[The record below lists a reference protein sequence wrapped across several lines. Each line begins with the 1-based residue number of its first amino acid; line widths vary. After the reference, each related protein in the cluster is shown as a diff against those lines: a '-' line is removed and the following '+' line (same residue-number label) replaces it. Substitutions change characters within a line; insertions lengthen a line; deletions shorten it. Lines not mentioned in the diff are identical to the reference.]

1 MSLRSD
7 YTIMQPEFGK
17 SQTSTHVSEHKA
29 TATVHSAASASTLD
43 SRVQPSTQ
51 LKSKLGLSASDR
63 TRVSSVSGQSQTSR
77 FKDNTQAIYQNAALE
92 QMTAGS
98 LQDSSKNKLLEDG
111 LNVQQAASDVSVLMQ
126 KSQQLNVDSSSV
138 NNNYALNSLEP
149 SRFIAKSNHSSNIS
163 SNSAQSNSKL
173 YANCELKTKSSANL
187 DGMSESLASRE
198 QQDQLERIYNSE
210 QNAQPQACCSLKD
223 GVCILSSLSLD
234 KTAGNNN
241 ATTTENAK
249 SNTTSSVKI
258 DSNVSSQLDDSVDF
272 KRDAASSTRND
283 DTLPHLDAALLSA
296 EYLQGTSSTL
306 VSQSSHELKNAVV
319 SQSSHNLK
327 STDVSE
333 KAHNLH
339 VSHDSNTVQ
348 DLDSKSHLDGAESQ
362 SFDAMSV
369 YLSQPPKQDTENIS
383 TSTMKHSTVEDDDD
397 VLDMNMPHLD
407 DLDRDQWIAKTA
419 AYNQRILSRMGVE
432 PLCDPVGEPLSNP
445 LGTPANKPF
454 LSLPLDLL
462 STTIECSNGICEVI
476 EGNENHQVV
485 NILSDLDDDFEICH
499 MDQSTSPTLS
509 QAKISGAT
517 FDARNLN
524 LGDDSTL
531 STLDAA
537 EQPFAL
543 ASISFTETTK
553 HQTARALSENR
564 LVARTII
571 APNYQTRSGTMMEH
585 LTTSG
590 VNFHYST
597 VEHSGDGLSFRSE
610 AHFINNNILEEHNRS
625 ERVYPSPYHA
635 NSSNEMQLMQRNFAS
650 LSNSL
655 SHNLSSFNS
664 LEDFEQNG
672 AESCNPS
679 QLTNAAE
686 LMSRQ
691 SVLQDDNHHYK
702 LDLDLNPLQSTKDPI
717 HNYNLDTLI
726 QGHAHLSFKCYTEQS
741 SEHALKH
748 EYGFTTQSVDAVNQT
763 NQNLTAPASCEPL
776 SGENDFTAQEHSLN
790 HLNQLDKAAYGVTF
804 NATPET
810 IVAQIAPQISAAGS
824 TFNKILTQ
832 NQTDAALDSSKGIGL
847 LGNTGLYGSL
857 FKATD
862 TNNNEPTPQ
871 VQVIREINAYGKAQS
886 VHSINVAPTRQILEK
901 ETKGLLEG
909 LDIQTQAVEQ
919 GISARQLSEQLNEK
933 QAIAAALKLTDPLE
947 PEDYGNITQPVQFNP
962 NALSLHNLGIDSAQ
976 SLSNYAQTATL
987 SGTPAFAQQDLAQT
1001 TTVPLMQPMSPTH
1014 PQNNMLFQMNMV
1026 SHQAMMANQETET
1039 PSSHDGMRLHSA
1051 HSVNQVSRIP
1061 GLVLFKVKNKTV
1073 SYDAYAA
1080 EFLGIG
1086 HESGSTSLNKFI
1098 RKLGRRVIK
1107 QLSQQLKNLKDEMI
1121 ISEDKIC
1128 YSKNYINLSCVLPHG
1143 MCKGATVYLR
1153 AIAFFGVN
1161 GDIKYYSFVFMRQ
1174 IPNNMSFIP
1183 DLLTNNTSFA
1193 WLVKE
1198 DRISL
1203 DQHYYKL
1210 LGYPEQNE
1218 PLVLDFST
1226 WENTFIHPHD
1236 RAVIQ
1241 QLMPMIESPDQGNTF
1256 ELCYRSR
1263 KVNGTYIWTKSIGNV
1278 IARDRNGKA
1287 ARVIGINCDINEMV
1301 DGYDRLRTKV
1311 YTDVLTGLK
1320 NRTYLIQHV
1329 KDYIQPQMQPLSILF
1344 FDATAL
1350 KMYNDYLGHSV
1361 GDKLLFAIANILH
1374 ENIAF
1379 ENELI
1384 RISGDEIICVLP
1396 MCDELMLQM
1405 VMEDINVALESY
1417 NSNAPVRMPVFF
1429 SMGNITFNLNT
1440 QLYNRMRMQYAR
1452 QLRLHEMVDPEHH
1465 NNGRFNN
1472 HHIALN
1478 RTNAWQ
1484 KWTPN
1489 EQQLDEAYEM
1499 FFQSVQIADKK
1510 MQEAKRANREKHYA
1524 LIQAYIEHT
1533 LHKHID
1539 VEDKRLLNIDQ
1550 GMLA

>member
-1 MSLRSD
+1 
-7 YTIMQPEFGK
+7 MQPEFGK
-17 SQTSTHVSEHKA
+17 SQTSTHVSEHNA
-29 TATVHSAASASTLD
+29 TAIAHSAASASTLD
-43 SRVQPSTQ
+43 SLVQSSTQ

-63 TRVSSVSGQSQTSR
+63 TCVSNASGQCQTSR
-77 FKDNTQAIYQNAALE
+77 FKDNTQAIYQSAALE
-92 QMTAGS
+92 QMTADNFGDTSNNTLLEEGLSVQRNSSDVSILVQKS
-98 LQDSSKNKLLEDG
+98 LQLNQDSSN
-111 LNVQQAASDVSVLMQ
+111 
-126 KSQQLNVDSSSV
+126 V
-138 NNNYALNSLEP
+138 NNSAIVNSFEP
-149 SRFIAKSNHSSNIS
+149 SQFIAKSEPCSNTS
-163 SNSAQSNSKL
+163 FNTNQPRCKLDASSKL
-173 YANCELKTKSSANL
+173 SNNSSVDAGSNLNNNSGSLSLSESQVSSAHYNQI
-187 DGMSESLASRE
+187 EHIYE
-198 QQDQLERIYNSE
+198 QSQFEHIDNSG
-210 QNAQPQACCSLKD
+210 QNTLPQGCCSLKD
-223 GVCILSSLSLD
+223 GVCSLSAPLGLNQA
-234 KTAGNNN
+234 AGTNSV
-241 ATTTENAK
+241 TTTVKTQLNAGIGNELD
-249 SNTTSSVKI
+249 SNTYSQVAPLL
-258 DSNVSSQLDDSVDF
+258 DSTLVHPTLD
-272 KRDAASSTRND
+272 RAQ
-283 DTLPHLDAALLSA
+283 LSA
-296 EYLQGTSSTL
+296 ELLQKTFGAQK
-306 VSQSSHELKNAVV
+306 SQSSQNLDHQLNSALGQAADDK
-319 SQSSHNLK
+319 SHP
-327 STDVSE
+327 SG
-333 KAHNLH
+333 
-339 VSHDSNTVQ
+339 
-348 DLDSKSHLDGAESQ
+348 LDSQVSDAVTNSFSHQ
-362 SFDAMSV
+362 S
-369 YLSQPPKQDTENIS
+369 KQVTNNIS
-383 TSTMKHSTVEDDDD
+383 TPAMKHPTTDEDEQ
-397 VLDMNMPHLD
+397 LDMSMPHLD
-407 DLDRDQWIAKTA
+407 DLDREQWIAKTA

-476 EGNENHQVV
+476 EGDESHQVV
-485 NILSDLDDDFEICH
+485 NILSDLDDNFEICH
-499 MDQSTSPTLS
+499 IEQSSDKTLS
-509 QAKISGAT
+509 QTKMSDAT
-517 FDARNLN
+517 FEARNLN

-531 STLDAA
+531 SNLDAA

-553 HQTARALSENR
+553 HQTARALSEKR
-564 LVARTII
+564 LVAHTIV
-571 APNYQTRSGTMMEH
+571 APNYQTRSGTEIDH
-585 LTTSG
+585 LSALG
-590 VNFHYST
+590 VNLPYT
-597 VEHSGDGLSFRSE
+597 TIEHSDDGLSFRSE
-610 AHFINNNILEEHNRS
+610 AHFIKNSIFEEHNRA
-625 ERVYPSPYHA
+625 ERVYPSPYLA
-635 NSSNEMQLMQRNFAS
+635 STNNELQLMQKNFAAILTS
-650 LSNSL
+650 PSQ
-655 SHNLSSFNS
+655 NLSSFNT
-664 LEDFEQNG
+664 LEDFEQK
-672 AESCNPS
+672 ALSPSCNPS
-679 QLTNAAE
+679 PLTKAAE

-691 SVLQDDNHHYK
+691 FVLHDDNHNYK
-702 LDLDLNPLQSTKDPI
+702 LDLDLNPLQSAENQLHT
-717 HNYNLDTLI
+717 YNLNALI
-726 QGHAHLSFKCYTEQS
+726 QGQAHLSFKCYTEHAC
-741 SEHALKH
+741 EHALSQ
-748 EYGFTTQSVDAVNQT
+748 EYASSVQSIGSAESTESFKSVEYVNKASV
-763 NQNLTAPASCEPL
+763 NLASHASCKQQSEKNAL
-776 SGENDFTAQEHSLN
+776 ARQGHSLSYQAN
-790 HLNQLDKAAYGVTF
+790 GPHISNF
-804 NATPET
+804 NAAPET
-810 IVAQIAPQISAAGS
+810 IVARIAPQVSATGS
-824 TFNKILTQ
+824 AFNKILTQ
-832 NQTDAALDSSKGIGL
+832 NQTDAALDSSKGISLVGDS
-847 LGNTGLYGSL
+847 GLYGTL
-857 FKATD
+857 FKASD
-862 TNNNEPTPQ
+862 RANNEQTPQ

-886 VHSINVAPTRQILEK
+886 VHSINVAPTRQLIEK

-919 GISARQLSEQLNEK
+919 GMSAHQLSEQLNEK
-933 QAIAAALKLTDPLE
+933 QAIAAALKLTEPLE
-947 PEDYGNITQPVQFNP
+947 PEDYGNTTQPVQFNP
-962 NALSLHNLGIDSAQ
+962 HELSLNNLGIGDAQ
-976 SLSNYAQTATL
+976 SFTASTQNAALSDTPTFIQQAQTMSA
-987 SGTPAFAQQDLAQT
+987 SN
-1001 TTVPLMQPMSPTH
+1001 MQPISPTQ
-1014 PQNNMLFQMNMV
+1014 PQNNILLQMNMI
-1026 SHQAMMANQETET
+1026 SHQTMMANQISET

-1061 GLVLFKVKNKTV
+1061 GLVLFKVKSKTIF
-1073 SYDAYAA
+1073 YDAYAA

-1098 RKLGRRVIK
+1098 RKLGHRVIK
-1107 QLSQQLKNLKDEMI
+1107 QLSKQLRDLKDEMI
-1121 ISEDKIC
+1121 ISEDKLC
-1128 YSKNYINLSCVLPHG
+1128 YSQNHINLSCVLPHG

-1153 AIAFFGVN
+1153 AIAFFGVDGN
-1161 GDIKYYSFVFMRQ
+1161 VKYYSFVFMRQ

-1218 PLVLDFST
+1218 PLILDFST

-1241 QLMPMIESPDQGNTF
+1241 QLMPMIESSDQGNTF

-1278 IARDRNGKA
+1278 IARDRNGRA
-1287 ARVIGINCDINEMV
+1287 TRVIGINCDINEMV

-1452 QLRLHEMVDPEHH
+1452 QLRLHEMVDPEHY

-1472 HHIALN
+1472 HHVALN

-1484 KWTPN
+1484 NWSPN